1 MVDPFTHLKRE
12 MLMWKRLLS
21 FYIQWKGARN
31 ADIQWE
37 YVNYLDLL
45 QEKKNRQE
53 LFHIVSLQKEQQS
66 TMQLLDV
73 FSQQAL
79 HGLKEWLQKP

>member
-1 MVDPFTHLKRE
+1 
-12 MLMWKRLLS
+12 MLMWKRLL
-21 FYIQWKGARN
+21 FFHIQWKGARN

-45 QEKKNRQE
+45 QKKKKKQE

-73 FSQQAL
+73 FSHNKPSVASKS
-79 HGLKEWLQKP
+79 GCRSLK